1 MIKALTPT
9 GPMQRQL
16 LAELESLCQ
25 LHGITVDDL
34 RKPTIHLDSRREKV
48 CRVHM
53 LCEELSPTLYHAED
67 QAQLLKIG
75 LSTVQNRIY
84 AARRLRT

>member
-1 MIKALTPT
+1 MIKPLTPT

-25 LHGITVDDL
+25 LHGITIDDL
-34 RKPTIHLDSRREKV
+34 RKPTDFCREKV